1 MAAEGLKVLAWD
13 VDGLFFRYVAGCRCK
28 FSFSV
33 SRLVYILRVEMASRK
48 RIAYAGIGMF
58 MIVRVISITRL

>member
-1 MAAEGLKVLAWD
+1 MVYSFVMLLGAT
-13 VDGLFFRYVAGCRCK
+13 CRCK

-33 SRLVYILRVEMASRK
+33 SRLVYILGVEMASRK
-48 RIAYAGIGMF
+48 RIPYAGIGMF